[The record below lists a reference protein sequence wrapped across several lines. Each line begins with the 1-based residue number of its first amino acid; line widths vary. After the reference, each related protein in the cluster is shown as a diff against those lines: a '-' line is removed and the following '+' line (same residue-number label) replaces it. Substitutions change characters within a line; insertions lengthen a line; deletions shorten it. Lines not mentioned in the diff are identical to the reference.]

1 MTPELREYLLHEWKW
16 NNHVKYLKYF
26 EIWINNLTK
35 EQILWYA
42 AYKDGKK
49 TLW

>member
-1 MTPELREYLLHEWKW
+1 MNSELKEYLLHEWKW

-26 EIWINNLTK
+26 EDWIGNLT
-35 EQILWYA
+35 EPQIQWYQ
-42 AYKDGKK
+42 AYKEGKK

>member
-1 MTPELREYLLHEWKW
+1 MNSELREYLLHEWKF

-26 EIWINNLTK
+26 EDWIGCLM
-35 EQILWYA
+35 EQQIQWYQ
-42 AYKDGKK
+42 AYKEGKK